1 MLSRFRPF
9 RSANWDP
16 GAELRR
22 MEKDFENL
30 FGQQFLTSGDPRETM
45 AAAHW
50 SPAVDV
56 SEDEKEFL
64 VKAELPDLKKE
75 DVKVTVENGNLTISG
90 ERRSE
95 NEEKGKKFH
104 RVERAYGTFLRR
116 FGLPEGID
124 ASKVSAEFKDGI
136 LCIRLPKD
144 ETTKPQAI
152 EVKVG

>member
-1 MLSRFRPF
+1 
-9 RSANWDP
+9 
-16 GAELRR
+16 